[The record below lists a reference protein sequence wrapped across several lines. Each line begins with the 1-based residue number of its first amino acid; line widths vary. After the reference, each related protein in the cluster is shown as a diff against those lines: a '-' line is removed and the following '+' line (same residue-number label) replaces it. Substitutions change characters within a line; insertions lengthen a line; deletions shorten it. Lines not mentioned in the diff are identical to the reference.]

1 MKKKILFILNTY
13 NFQSNFLKKNLS
25 LNQNYL
31 RFNKEDQ
38 NWFNYF
44 YNNLKKDFFLKKDYP
59 NLNKTILGENYC
71 EFLQKKINR
80 FKPHLIFSN
89 VNDKNIENLLSKYNN
104 TKKIIWVSHL
114 ISKKKLKYYK
124 NIFEYLITDN
134 DHIYKQARYLK
145 FKVFNFRIS
154 APAYIKLNKKD
165 FIKRRSEIYF
175 SGSLGYNFQN
185 RFDILNFL
193 NNNFKIKHNFLTIIK
208 MIKNSITKILE
219 KIFQF
224 NQTFSNSKLLEKRLD
239 EQQKFIELSVKENRE
254 LKNDI
259 SKINSSLNKILDS
272 PNNILENSNNNLEN
286 KISENLGHNSI
297 ARVDFYQEENVRL
310 GSELLDT
317 KKKFEILKSEIEK
330 YEEQRSNLIS
340 KINSVNDAINDTNVL
355 TNVFDNN
362 VKPKINITDHNKI
375 EKKDK
380 GLIDLNEQVKN
391 IFSK

>member
-1 MKKKILFILNTY
+1 MNFDNSIRNILTDSKALEAKISNFRSNILQKDDFLIFEKNQFDLFIDNTFNLIKKILV
-13 NFQSNFLKKNLS
+13 FL
-25 LNQNYL
+25 
-31 RFNKEDQ
+31 D
-38 NWFNYF
+38 
-44 YNNLKKDFFLKKDYP
+44 NNL
-59 NLNKTILGENYC
+59 
-71 EFLQKKINR
+71 
-80 FKPHLIFSN
+80 
-89 VNDKNIENLLSKYNN
+89 
-104 TKKIIWVSHL
+104 
-114 ISKKKLKYYK
+114 
-124 NIFEYLITDN
+124 
-134 DHIYKQARYLK
+134 
-145 FKVFNFRIS
+145 
-154 APAYIKLNKKD
+154 
-165 FIKRRSEIYF
+165 
-175 SGSLGYNFQN
+175 
-185 RFDILNFL
+185 
-193 NNNFKIKHNFLTIIK
+193 KIKHNFLTIIK
-208 MIKNSITKILE
+208 MIKNSVTKILE
-219 KIFQF
+219 KIFQS

-239 EQQKFIELSVKENRE
+239 EQQKFIELSVKENRQ

-259 SKINSSLNKILDS
+259 SKINLALNKILEN
-272 PNNILENSNNNLEN
+272 PNNISEN

-380 GLIDLNEQVKN
+380 SLIDLNEQVKN

>member
-1 MKKKILFILNTY
+1 MNFDNSIKNILTNSKVLEAKISNFRSNILQKEDFLIFEKNQFDLFIDNTFNLIKKILV
-13 NFQSNFLKKNLS
+13 FL
-25 LNQNYL
+25 
-31 RFNKEDQ
+31 D
-38 NWFNYF
+38 
-44 YNNLKKDFFLKKDYP
+44 
-59 NLNKTILGENYC
+59 
-71 EFLQKKINR
+71 
-80 FKPHLIFSN
+80 
-89 VNDKNIENLLSKYNN
+89 
-104 TKKIIWVSHL
+104 
-114 ISKKKLKYYK
+114 
-124 NIFEYLITDN
+124 
-134 DHIYKQARYLK
+134 
-145 FKVFNFRIS
+145 
-154 APAYIKLNKKD
+154 
-165 FIKRRSEIYF
+165 
-175 SGSLGYNFQN
+175 
-185 RFDILNFL
+185 
-193 NNNFKIKHNFLTIIK
+193 NNFKIKHNFLTIIK

-239 EQQKFIELSVKENRE
+239 EQQKFIELNVKENRE

-259 SKINSSLNKILDS
+259 SKINSSLNKILEN
-272 PNNILENSNNNLEN
+272 PNNILENSNNISEN

>member
-1 MKKKILFILNTY
+1 MNFDNSIRNILTDSKALEAKISNFRSNILQKDDFLIFEKNQFDLFIDSTFNFIEKILV
-13 NFQSNFLKKNLS
+13 FL
-25 LNQNYL
+25 
-31 RFNKEDQ
+31 D
-38 NWFNYF
+38 
-44 YNNLKKDFFLKKDYP
+44 NNL
-59 NLNKTILGENYC
+59 
-71 EFLQKKINR
+71 
-80 FKPHLIFSN
+80 
-89 VNDKNIENLLSKYNN
+89 
-104 TKKIIWVSHL
+104 
-114 ISKKKLKYYK
+114 
-124 NIFEYLITDN
+124 
-134 DHIYKQARYLK
+134 
-145 FKVFNFRIS
+145 
-154 APAYIKLNKKD
+154 
-165 FIKRRSEIYF
+165 
-175 SGSLGYNFQN
+175 
-185 RFDILNFL
+185 
-193 NNNFKIKHNFLTIIK
+193 KIKHNFLTIIK
-208 MIKNSITKILE
+208 MIKNSVTKILE
-219 KIFQF
+219 KIFQS

-239 EQQKFIELSVKENRE
+239 EQQKFIELSVKENRQ

-259 SKINSSLNKILDS
+259 SKINLALNKILEN
-272 PNNILENSNNNLEN
+272 PNNVLENSNNNSEN

-380 GLIDLNEQVKN
+380 SLIDLNEQVKN